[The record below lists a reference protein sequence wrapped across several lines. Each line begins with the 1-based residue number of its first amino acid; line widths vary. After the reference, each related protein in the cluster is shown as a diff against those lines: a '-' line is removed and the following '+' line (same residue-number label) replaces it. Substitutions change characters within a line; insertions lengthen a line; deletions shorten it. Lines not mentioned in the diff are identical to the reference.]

1 MQRYYKITD
10 PAAVAAMEQ
19 YEAKKAALCTAA
31 SAFASHFGGTAAFR
45 NASYSFSF
53 AGVAFSPPKPTD
65 LWQHPDDRNAYIQRP
80 RARLKSP
87 INKDLKEPH
96 KALLAEWGAKTA
108 ECFVDGKTVDRGEAN
123 KAIGYND
130 GMAILCGDSFL
141 AFVHDGAVWVTTR
154 LDIRSDAEEIT
165 GGQFEAVRLAAES
178 DLSLKAA

>member
-10 PAAVAAMEQ
+10 PVAVAAVEQ
-19 YEAKKAALCTAA
+19 YEAKKATLAA
-31 SAFASHFGGTAAFR
+31 AGRAFASHFGGTAIFR
-45 NASYSFSF
+45 YTTYSYSFG
-53 AGVAFSPPKPTD
+53 GVVFRPEKPTD
-65 LWQHPDDRNAYIQRP
+65 LWQHPDNQNGYTQCP

-96 KALLAEWGAKTA
+96 KALLAEWVAKDA
-108 ECFVDGKTVDRGEAN
+108 ELFSGGRSVNRDEMN
-123 KAIGYND
+123 KAIGYNE
-130 GMAILCGDSFL
+130 GAAMLCGDSFL

-154 LDIRSDAEEIT
+154 LDIRKDAEEIT